1 MRPSWNSGPSISWV
15 TEHILEI
22 PRPLRA
28 LESLPARAGTM
39 LTPLVSTRCFEPRGV
54 LYRNI
59 LDCER
64 DLSGE
69 IKIARDAEVPREVV
83 WLRVGDEDTRCEEVG
98 GAFRADA

>member
-1 MRPSWNSGPSISWV
+1 
-15 TEHILEI
+15 
-22 PRPLRA
+22 
-28 LESLPARAGTM
+28 M

-59 LDCER
+59 FDCER

-83 WLRVGDEDTRCEEVG
+83 WLRVGDEDPRREEVG
-98 GAFRADA
+98 GLFAQRRRVATTAELVVEHDRASALPVQLGVREHLPVRDSWSVI